1 MFRLIRNFL
10 AKWPTTK
17 LPRPLSTVRSGPSAA
32 QEDEGISDATE
43 GPPPSRGTFLSRGG
57 GSPPLLLIN
66 CLRNNI
72 FFCLSKA
79 PGETIF
85 ALSAG
90 RAGFPGAQKTSPKA
104 ALAMLDVLAKKL
116 EEMGVDRL
124 RLNFRGLN
132 PARPILIGQ
141 LRRMG
146 LRITE
151 VVDTTGVPHN
161 GCRPPKARRL

>member
-10 AKWPTTK
+10 AKWPTAK
-17 LPRPLSTVRSGPSAA
+17 ISRPLSAARPVPSVA
-32 QEDEGISDATE
+32 QEDEYTQDTTE
-43 GPPPSRGTFLSRGG
+43 SPPSREVFSPRKSS
-57 GSPPLLLIN
+57 SPPQLLIN

-104 ALAMLDVLAKKL
+104 ALAMLDILAKKL
-116 EEMGVDRL
+116 GEMGVDRL